1 LVISLISAVIVFSS
15 GTSPAQGTPVSC
27 TTRADVT
34 VLVDRQED
42 YENSDPVAQ
51 ALEEAGDAG
60 DPFRIENAA
69 DLIFLSTP
77 AGDAYWY
84 GAHFIQTANI
94 DLAGC
99 EWTPI
104 GNSALDF
111 SGSYDGQGYIVSG
124 LSVTGSN
131 PVLHGTSIGL
141 FGYTD
146 EFELSNLI
154 VRGTIT
160 LPGTPSFWGFVGGVI
175 GQAGEAHLENVR
187 SEVDVEAVVGSGIG
201 GLAGYVNYGSIDN
214 SYYKG
219 DITTVFADMAG
230 GLVGLADLVTITSSY
245 AITNFDASPVG
256 AGLIGQ
262 ENCEPEFTPE
272 VSNSYAIGNGAT
284 YGIQADNCGTYE
296 DTYWNSDLSANSA
309 TTEDP
314 LTGTTARTT
323 AELKTFSTYPEAW
336 NMINGWG
343 AYSASA
349 PVKTWG
355 ICSQVNNG
363 YPFLLRE
370 YTTDPCTVAPP
381 PSNSDSGSSS
391 GSVAA
396 TPIVVPVSKVNPRT
410 IKQRSIRPAS
420 GDRPA
425 RLLGKSLNRDVL
437 FVADSAKLSPQ
448 AKKSLRQAARL
459 AMASDGKVAVTGFA
473 AMTNRGSAYEKS
485 VAQKRALAVA
495 RFLRAR
501 GFDDWIY
508 FHGLSGRQGQA
519 FEGDPRRVEIRILN

>member
-1 LVISLISAVIVFSS
+1 LAISLISAVIVFSS

-42 YENSDPVAQ
+42 YEDGDPVAQ

-69 DLIFLSTP
+69 DLIFLSTL
-77 AGDAYWY
+77 AGDSYWY

-104 GNSALDF
+104 GNSAEKF
-111 SGSYDGQGYIVSG
+111 FGRYDGQGFIVSG

-175 GQAGEAHLENVR
+175 GQATEAHLENVR

-201 GLAGYVNYGSIDN
+201 GLAGYVSYGSIDN
-214 SYYKG
+214 SYFKG
-219 DITTVFADMAG
+219 DITTVSADMAG
-230 GLVGLADLVTITSSY
+230 GLVGLADEVTITSSY
-245 AITNFDASPVG
+245 AITNFDTGSVG

-262 ENCEPEFTPE
+262 ENCDPDPQFTPE

-355 ICSQVNNG
+355 ICAGVNDG

-370 YTTDPCTVAPP
+370 YSSNPCTAAP
-381 PSNSDSGSSS
+381 SGNSGSSP
-391 GSVAA
+391 GAILIA
-396 TPIVVPVSKVNPRT
+396 PIVLPEAAALPRT
-410 IKQRSIRPAS
+410 IRQTTVRKAG
-420 GDRPA
+420 GDDPA

-437 FVADSAKLSPQ
+437 FVADSARLSPE
-448 AKKSLRQAARL
+448 ARKSLRQAVRL
-459 AMASDGKVAVTGFA
+459 AMASDGKIAVTGFA

-485 VAQKRALAVA
+485 VALKRARVVA
-495 RFLRAR
+495 RFLRAQ

-508 FHGLSGRQGQA
+508 YHGLSGRQGQA
-519 FEGDPRRVEIRILN
+519 FEGDPRRVEIRILK